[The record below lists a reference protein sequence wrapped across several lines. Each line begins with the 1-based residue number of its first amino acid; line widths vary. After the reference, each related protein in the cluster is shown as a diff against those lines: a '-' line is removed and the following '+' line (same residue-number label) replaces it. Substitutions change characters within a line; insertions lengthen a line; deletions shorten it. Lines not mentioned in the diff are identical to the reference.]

1 MKHGSECLA
10 RRGVNL
16 IYMKNLINFIKN
28 ENFEWFKKKN
38 LILRYSYFSLELLDI
53 PFVKFASDVVAILL

>member
-16 IYMKNLINFIKN
+16 IYMKNLINFIRN

-53 PFVKFASDVVAILL
+53 PFVKFASVVVAILL

>member
-16 IYMKNLINFIKN
+16 IYMKNLINFIRN

-53 PFVKFASDVVAILL
+53 PFEKFASVVGAILL

>member
-16 IYMKNLINFIKN
+16 IYMKNLINFIRN
-28 ENFEWFKKKN
+28 ENFEWFKKK
-38 LILRYSYFSLELLDI
+38 I
-53 PFVKFASDVVAILL
+53 

>member
-16 IYMKNLINFIKN
+16 IYMKNLINFIRN

-38 LILRYSYFSLELLDI
+38 LILRYSYFSLGLLDI
-53 PFVKFASDVVAILL
+53 PFVKFASVVVAILL